1 MADCRVESMPSPGHR
16 WFEFNDAEV
25 NWVHSQAIEKMFQGK
40 KSAYMLFYRKQS
52 LFRPAEGLCSLH
64 KCVKLMCVLGKGHQA

>member
-1 MADCRVESMPSPGHR
+1 MPASGHR

-25 NWVHSQAIEKMFQGK
+25 SPINSLAIEKMFQGK

-52 LFRPAEGLCSLH
+52 LIRPVDGNLFYSLVTIYSI
-64 KCVKLMCVLGKGHQA
+64 CTYVAYKL

>member
-1 MADCRVESMPSPGHR
+1 MLPPSGHR

-25 NWVHSQAIEKMFQGK
+25 SPISAKLIEKMFAGK

-52 LFRPAEGLCSLH
+52 LE
-64 KCVKLMCVLGKGHQA
+64 KTT